1 MKKALYNIIMLNKY
15 HRHLDLPNYTPNINF
30 SQWDS
35 DGYKWLEFHKT
46 LDLHQ
51 LNNQLFVDFLKSL
64 GMTSSWIE
72 VFYTPPKEDGIIH
85 SDNTE
90 WEDWAKII
98 FQYGANGSTMR
109 WWNSTN
115 VFNLST
121 SIDQISE
128 NEVEEILEYK
138 NKKYDRTTEHYH
150 GRILYS
156 HEKDATL
163 LYEAEIGN
171 ASLANVGVL
180 HSSHN
185 PTNEKRFVV
194 TVALFDF
201 NGNRILFDDAVQRLS
216 PHIKTSSLM

>member
-1 MKKALYNIIMLNKY
+1 MKNKY
-15 HRHLDLPNYTPNINF
+15 HRNLELPNYVPDVDFT
-30 SQWDS
+30 QWKS

-46 LDLHQ
+46 LKLHQ
-51 LNNQLFVDFLKSL
+51 LNNQQFVNFLHSL
-64 GMTSSWIE
+64 GMTSLWIE
-72 VFYTPPKEDGIIH
+72 VFYTPPGEDGIIH

-98 FQYGANGSTMR
+98 FQYGAKGSTMR

-115 VFNLST
+115 VLNLST

-128 NEVEEILEYK
+128 ETVKEISEYK
-138 NKKYDRTTEHYH
+138 NKKYDRTTDHYH

-156 HEKDATL
+156 HEKDSTL
-163 LYEAEIGN
+163 LYEAEIGS

-185 PTNEKRFVV
+185 PTNEKRFVI
-194 TVALFDF
+194 TVALFDL

-216 PHIKTSSLM
+216 PYIKTSSLI

>member
-1 MKKALYNIIMLNKY
+1 MSNKY
-15 HRHLDLPNYTPNINF
+15 HRNLELPNYVPDVDFT
-30 SQWDS
+30 QWKS

-46 LDLHQ
+46 LKLHQ
-51 LNNQLFVDFLKSL
+51 LNNQQFVNFLQSL
-64 GMTSSWIE
+64 GMTSFWIE
-72 VFYTPPKEDGIIH
+72 VFYTPPGEDGIIH

-98 FQYGANGSTMR
+98 FQYGAKGSTMR

-115 VFNLST
+115 VLNLST

-128 NEVEEILEYK
+128 ETVKEISEYK
-138 NKKYDRTTEHYH
+138 NKKYDRTTDHYH

-156 HEKDATL
+156 HEKDSTL
-163 LYEAEIGN
+163 LYEAEIGS

-185 PTNEKRFVV
+185 PTNEKRFVI
-194 TVALFDF
+194 TVALFDL

-216 PHIKTSSLM
+216 PYIKTSSLI

>member
-1 MKKALYNIIMLNKY
+1 MLNKY

-98 FQYGANGSTMR
+98 FQYGAKGSTMR

-115 VFNLST
+115 VLNLST
-121 SIDQISE
+121 SIDQIP
-128 NEVEEILEYK
+128 EETVKEISEYK
-138 NKKYDRTTEHYH
+138 NKKYDRTTDHYH

-156 HEKDATL
+156 REKDSTL
-163 LYEAEIGN
+163 LYEAEIGDS
-171 ASLANVGVL
+171 SLANVGVL

-185 PTNEKRFVV
+185 PTNEKRFVI

-201 NGNRILFDDAVQRLS
+201 NGNRILFDDALQRLS
-216 PHIKTSSLM
+216 PFIKTSSLI

>member
-1 MKKALYNIIMLNKY
+1 MKNKY
-15 HRHLDLPNYTPNINF
+15 HRNLELPNYVPNVDF
-30 SQWDS
+30 TQWKS

-46 LDLHQ
+46 LKLHQ
-51 LNNQLFVDFLKSL
+51 LNNQQFVNFLHSL
-64 GMTSSWIE
+64 GMTSLWIE
-72 VFYTPPKEDGIIH
+72 VFYTSPGEDGIIH

-98 FQYGANGSTMR
+98 FQYGAKGSTMR

-115 VFNLST
+115 VLNLST

-128 NEVEEILEYK
+128 ETVKEISEYK
-138 NKKYDRTTEHYH
+138 NKKYDRTTDHYH

-156 HEKDATL
+156 HEKDSTL
-163 LYEAEIGN
+163 LYEAEIGS
-171 ASLANVGVL
+171 ASLANVDVL

-185 PTNEKRFVV
+185 PTNEKRFVI
-194 TVALFDF
+194 TVALFDL

-216 PHIKTSSLM
+216 PYIKTFL